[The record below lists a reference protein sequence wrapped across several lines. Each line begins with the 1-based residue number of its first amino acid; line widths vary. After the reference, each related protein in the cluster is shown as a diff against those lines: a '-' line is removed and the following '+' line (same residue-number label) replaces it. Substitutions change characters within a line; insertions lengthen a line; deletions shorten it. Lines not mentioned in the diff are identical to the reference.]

1 MDLPDSQLS
10 ASSYYD
16 QTVAA
21 DDSRLN
27 ALKAWSPSV
36 TTNQYI
42 QADLGELKQITA
54 VATQGRTNYHQ
65 HNYQFV
71 TSYTISHSI
80 DGSTY
85 DVIQST
91 FDANSDRDSIV
102 ENSIV
107 PAVNARYVRLHPQT
121 WQDHPSMRWEIY
133 GCDHTTSGMAYS

>member
-54 VATQGRTNYHQ
+54 VATQGRTMLDQ
-65 HNYQFV
+65 HVEHWV
-71 TSYTISHSI
+71 TSYTISHST
-80 DGSTY
+80 DDSTY
-85 DVIQST
+85 DAIQST
-91 FDANSDRDSIV
+91 FDANSDINSIV

-107 PAVNARYVRLHPQT
+107 PAVNARYVRLYPQT
-121 WQDHPSMRWEIY
+121 WNGHPSLRWEIY
-133 GCDHTTSGMAYS
+133 GCDHTTSGRVYR